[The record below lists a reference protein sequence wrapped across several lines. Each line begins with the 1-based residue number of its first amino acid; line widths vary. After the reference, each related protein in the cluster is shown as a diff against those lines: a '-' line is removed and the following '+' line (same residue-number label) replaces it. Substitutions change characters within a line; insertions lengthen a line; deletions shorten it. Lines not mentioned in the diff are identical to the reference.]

1 MRRFGLSLPICDPLH
16 GLLRI
21 SQMGL
26 MPSRASQEIV
36 AAFPACDAVLNRQHM
51 ADKPGLEP
59 AIALIEKAA
68 LVVKNTAVM
77 HEIVQ
82 DPNRLLASQRP

>member
-1 MRRFGLSLPICDPLH
+1 MLTIG
-16 GLLRI
+16 
-21 SQMGL
+21 QMGL
-26 MPSRASQEIV
+26 VPTGTSQEVV

-68 LVVKNTAVM
+68 LVVKDTAVM

-82 DPNRLLASQRP
+82 DPNCLVPSQRP